1 MPKTP
6 PPSRRGGSS
15 SRRTPAVKVQQP
27 KPWGV
32 IAGSAALGVA
42 LVALLVYAVL
52 NQGGGVPDVVRD
64 PDNAISG
71 VAVADEEALTR
82 NHVEGPVSYEQ
93 LPPSGGDHNG
103 VPQTCDVY
111 TEPIAPEH
119 AVHSLEHGAVW
130 VTYDDSVSEDDVAT
144 LADEVRGDPYRLM
157 SPLPEQESP
166 IVLTAWGRTLDV
178 DSADDERVEEFL
190 RAYTNGPQT
199 PERGAACVGV
209 TTTGPLE
216 GAPAAPPA
224 SPSTGASTAPSTAPA
239 TAPSAVATPSASPA
253 AQ

>member
-15 SRRTPAVKVQQP
+15 RRTAPVKIEQP

-42 LVALLVYAVL
+42 LVALLVYAVM
-52 NQGGGVPDVVRD
+52 NQGGGVDPLLSD
-64 PDNAISG
+64 PDNTISG
-71 VAVADEEALTR
+71 VTLADEEALGR
-82 NHVEGPVSYEQ
+82 DHVAGTVDYPGYPAQ
-93 LPPSGGDHNG
+93 PPSGGDHNG

-130 VTYDDSVSEDDVAT
+130 VTYNDSASEDDIAT

-166 IVLTAWGRTLDV
+166 IELTAWGRTLTV
-178 DSADDERVEEFL
+178 DSADDERVGQFL
-190 RAYTNGPQT
+190 DAYTNGRQT
-199 PERGAACVGV
+199 PEKGAACVGV
-209 TTTGPLE
+209 STTGPLQ
-216 GAPAAPPA
+216 ATPTDTPTMPAATP
-224 SPSTGASTAPSTAPA
+224 TAA
-239 TAPSAVATPSASPA
+239 ATPGASASPVA
-253 AQ
+253 P

>member
-6 PPSRRGGSS
+6 PPARRGGSS
-15 SRRTPAVKVQQP
+15 RRSAPVKVSQP

-32 IAGSAALGVA
+32 LVGSLALGVA
-42 LVALLVYAVL
+42 LVALLVYAVM
-52 NQGGGVPDVVRD
+52 NQGGGRDPLLTD
-64 PDNAISG
+64 PDNAIEG
-71 VAVADEEALTR
+71 VTVADEEALSR
-82 NHVEGPVSYEQ
+82 NHVPGPVEYER
-93 LPPSGGDHNG
+93 LPPPGGDHSG

-130 VTYDDSVSEDDVAT
+130 ITYDDSVSEDDVSA
-144 LADEVRGDPYRLM
+144 LVDEVRGDPYRLM

-166 IVLTAWGRTLDV
+166 IVLTAWGRTLEV
-178 DSADDERVEEFL
+178 DRVDDERVGQFL

-209 TTTGPLE
+209 TTTGPLQ
-216 GAPAAPPA
+216 GAPTDTPTPPA
-224 SPSTGASTAPSTAPA
+224 GT
-239 TAPSAVATPSASPA
+239 PSAATPSASPA

>member
-6 PPSRRGGSS
+6 PPSRRGGST
-15 SRRTPAVKVQQP
+15 RRSTAVKVSQP

-52 NQGGGVPDVVRD
+52 NQGGGRDPILTD
-64 PDNAISG
+64 PDNAIEG
-71 VAVADEEALTR
+71 VTVADEEALGR
-82 NHVEGPVSYEQ
+82 NHVAGPVDYET
-93 LPPSGGDHNG
+93 LPPAGGDHNG

-130 VTYDDSVSEDDVAT
+130 VTYDDSVSEDDVSA
-144 LADEVRGDPYRLM
+144 LEDEVRGDPYRLM
-157 SPLPEQESP
+157 SPLPEQQSP
-166 IVLTAWGRTLDV
+166 IVLTAWGRTLEV
-178 DSADDERVEEFL
+178 DRADDERVEQFL
-190 RAYTNGPQT
+190 RAYTNGPQN
-199 PERGAACVGV
+199 PERGAACIGV
-209 TTTGPLE
+209 TTTGPLQS
-216 GAPAAPPA
+216 APAQAPATDPSAAPPA
-224 SPSTGASTAPSTAPA
+224 
-239 TAPSAVATPSASPA
+239 AVTPSPA

>member
-6 PPSRRGGSS
+6 PPARRGGSS
-15 SRRTPAVKVQQP
+15 RRTAPVKVQQP

-42 LVALLVYAVL
+42 LVALLVYAVM
-52 NQGGGVPDVVRD
+52 NQGGGVSDLVRD
-64 PDNAISG
+64 PDNAIQG
-71 VAVADEEALTR
+71 VALADEEALGR
-82 NHVEGPVSYEQ
+82 DHVAGAVDYEQ
-93 LPPSGGDHNG
+93 LPPPGGDHNG

-111 TEPIAPEH
+111 AEAIAPEH

-130 VTYDDSVSEDDVAT
+130 VTYNDSASEDDVST
-144 LADEVRGDPYRLM
+144 LEREVRGDPYRLM

-166 IVLTAWGRTLDV
+166 IVLTAWGRTLEV
-178 DSADDERVEEFL
+178 DSADDERVGQFL

-209 TTTGPLE
+209 TTTGPLQGAPTDE
-216 GAPAAPPA
+216 PTMPAATPAPSGAPAA
-224 SPSTGASTAPSTAPA
+224 S
-239 TAPSAVATPSASPA
+239 PSASPA

>member
-1 MPKTP
+1 MPKTPP

-15 SRRTPAVKVQQP
+15 RRSAPVKVTQP

-32 IAGSAALGVA
+32 IVGSVALGVA

-52 NQGGGVPDVVRD
+52 NQGGGVSDIVRD
-64 PDNAISG
+64 PDNAIEG
-71 VAVADEEALTR
+71 VQLADEKALAR
-82 NHVEGPVSYEQ
+82 NHVTGPVKYEQ
-93 LPPSGGDHNG
+93 LPPPGGDHNG

-130 VTYDDSVSEDDVAT
+130 VTYNDSVSEDDVAT
-144 LADEVRGDPYRLM
+144 LADQVRGDAYRLM
-157 SPLPEQESP
+157 SPLPEQKSP
-166 IVLTAWGRTLDV
+166 IVLTAWGRTLEV
-178 DSADDERVEEFL
+178 DSADDERVGQFL
-190 RAYTNGPQT
+190 EAYTNGEQT

-216 GAPAAPPA
+216 GTPTDAPTMPAA
-224 SPSTGASTAPSTAPA
+224 SPSA
-239 TAPSAVATPSASPA
+239 APSAAATPSASPA

>member
-1 MPKTP
+1 
-6 PPSRRGGSS
+6 
-15 SRRTPAVKVQQP
+15 VQQP

-52 NQGGGVPDVVRD
+52 NQGGGRDPVITD
-64 PDNAISG
+64 PDNAIEG
-71 VAVADEEALTR
+71 VAVTAGEDLGR
-82 NHVEGPVSYEQ
+82 DHVEGAVTYDQ
-93 LPPSGGDHNG
+93 MPPPGGDHNG

-130 VTYDDSVSEDDVAT
+130 VTYDDSVSEDDVSA
-144 LADEVRGDPYRLM
+144 LEDEVRGDQYRLM

-166 IVLTAWGRTLDV
+166 IVLTAWGRTLELDR
-178 DSADDERVEEFL
+178 ADDERVSQFM

-209 TTTGPLE
+209 TTTGPLQA
-216 GAPAAPPA
+216 APTDAPTMPAASPSAAPP
-224 SPSTGASTAPSTAPA
+224 TAP
-239 TAPSAVATPSASPA
+239 ATPSASPA

>member
-6 PPSRRGGSS
+6 PPSRRGGST
-15 SRRTPAVKVQQP
+15 RRSAPVKVSQP

-52 NQGGGVPDVVRD
+52 NQGGGRDPIITD
-64 PDNAISG
+64 PDNNISG
-71 VAVADEEALTR
+71 VTVADEEELGR
-82 NHVEGPVSYEQ
+82 NHVAGTVDYPE
-93 LPPSGGDHNG
+93 LPPAGGDHNG

-111 TEPIAPEH
+111 SEAIAPEH

-130 VTYDDSVSEDDVAT
+130 VTYNDDASEDDVAT
-144 LADEVRGDPYRLM
+144 LEDAVQGNPYRLM

-166 IVLTAWGRTLDV
+166 IVLTAWGRTLEV
-178 DSADDERVEEFL
+178 DSADDEQVDQFL

-199 PERGAACVGV
+199 PEKGAACVGV
-209 TTTGPLE
+209 TTTGPLQAAPTE
-216 GAPAAPPA
+216 TPTMPAAT
-224 SPSTGASTAPSTAPA
+224 PSAGASA
-239 TAPSAVATPSASPA
+239 APSAAPSASASPA

>member
-15 SRRTPAVKVQQP
+15 RRTAPVKVDQP

-32 IAGSAALGVA
+32 LAGSAALGVA

-52 NQGGGVPDVVRD
+52 NQGGGRDPIITD
-64 PDNAISG
+64 PDNTIEG
-71 VAVADEEALTR
+71 VTVVADEEELGR
-82 NHVEGPVSYEQ
+82 NHVAGSVDYEQ
-93 LPPSGGDHNG
+93 LPPPGGDHNG

-111 TEPIAPEH
+111 TEAIAPEH

-130 VTYDDSVSEDDVAT
+130 VTYGESAAADDVEA
-144 LADEVRGDPYRLM
+144 LEDEVSGNPYRLM

-166 IVLTAWGRTLDV
+166 IVLTAWGRTLEV
-178 DSADDERVEEFL
+178 DSADDERVDQFL
-190 RAYTNGPQT
+190 RGYTNGEQT
-199 PERGAACVGV
+199 PERGAACLGV

-216 GAPAAPPA
+216 GAPAEAPV
-224 SPSTGASTAPSTAPA
+224 SPAPSA
-239 TAPSAVATPSASPA
+239 APSAVPTPSASPA

>member
-6 PPSRRGGSS
+6 PPSRRGGST
-15 SRRTPAVKVQQP
+15 RRSAPVKVSQP

-52 NQGGGVPDVVRD
+52 NQGGGRDPIITD
-64 PDNAISG
+64 PDNNIQG
-71 VAVADEEALTR
+71 VAVVADEEELGR
-82 NHVEGPVSYEQ
+82 NHVAGTVDYPEM
-93 LPPSGGDHNG
+93 PPPGGDHNG

-111 TEPIAPEH
+111 TEAIAPEH

-130 VTYDDSVSEDDVAT
+130 VTYDDSVSEDDVSS
-144 LADEVRGDPYRLM
+144 LEDQVSGDPYRLM

-166 IVLTAWGRTLDV
+166 IVLTAWGRTLEV
-178 DSADDERVEEFL
+178 DSADDERVDQFL

-209 TTTGPLE
+209 TTTGPLQ
-216 GAPAAPPA
+216 AAPTDTPTMPAA
-224 SPSTGASTAPSTAPA
+224 SPSAAPSTA
-239 TAPSAVATPSASPA
+239 ATPSASPA
-253 AQ
+253 AE

>member
-6 PPSRRGGSS
+6 PPSRRGAS
-15 SRRTPAVKVQQP
+15 SRRSAPVKVSQP

-32 IAGSAALGVA
+32 IVGSAVLGVA
-42 LVALLVYAVL
+42 LVALLVYAAM
-52 NQGGGVPDVVRD
+52 NQGGGVPDIVRD
-64 PDNAISG
+64 PDNAIEG
-71 VAVADEEALTR
+71 VTVADEEALGR
-82 NHVEGPVSYEQ
+82 NHVAGPVDYPE
-93 LPPSGGDHNG
+93 LPPPAGDHNG

-111 TEPIAPEH
+111 SEPIAPEH

-130 VTYDDSVSEDDVAT
+130 VTYNEAASEDDVAA
-144 LADEVRGDPYRLM
+144 LEDEVRGDPYRLL

-166 IVLTAWGRTLDV
+166 VVLTAWGRTLEV
-178 DSADDERVEEFL
+178 DSADDERVDQFL

-209 TTTGPLE
+209 TTTGPLQAAPTE
-216 GAPAAPPA
+216 TTTPPAAT
-224 SPSTGASTAPSTAPA
+224 PSA
-239 TAPSAVATPSASPA
+239 APSAAATPSASPA

>member
-6 PPSRRGGSS
+6 PPSRRGSS
-15 SRRTPAVKVQQP
+15 SRRTAPVKVEQP

-52 NQGGGVPDVVRD
+52 NQGGGVSELVRD
-64 PDNAISG
+64 PDNAIAG
-71 VAVADEEALTR
+71 VTVADEESLGR
-82 NHVEGPVSYEQ
+82 NHVAGAVDYPE
-93 LPPSGGDHNG
+93 LPPPGGDHNG

-111 TEPIAPEH
+111 AEAIAPEH

-130 VTYDDSVSEDDVAT
+130 VTYNDDASEDDVAA
-144 LADEVRGDPYRLM
+144 LEDEVQGDPYRLM
-157 SPLPEQESP
+157 SPVPEQESP
-166 IVLTAWGRTLDV
+166 IVLTAWGRTLEV
-178 DSADDERVEEFL
+178 DSADDEQVDQFL

-199 PERGAACVGV
+199 PEKGAACVGV
-209 TTTGPLE
+209 TTTGPLQ
-216 GAPAAPPA
+216 AAPTDTPATPAAPPSA
-224 SPSTGASTAPSTAPA
+224 GTSA
-239 TAPSAVATPSASPA
+239 APSATPSPA

>member
-6 PPSRRGGSS
+6 PSSRRGGSS
-15 SRRTPAVKVQQP
+15 RRTAPVKVQQP

-52 NQGGGVPDVVRD
+52 NQGGGRDPVITD
-64 PDNAISG
+64 PDNNIEG
-71 VAVADEEALTR
+71 VAIADEEALGR
-82 NHVEGPVSYEQ
+82 DHVPGAVQYET
-93 LPPSGGDHNG
+93 LPPPGGDHNG

-111 TEPIAPEH
+111 TEAIAPEH

-130 VTYDDSVSEDDVAT
+130 VTYNDSASEDDVSS
-144 LADEVRGDPYRLM
+144 LEADVRGDPYRLM

-166 IVLTAWGRTLDV
+166 VVLTAWGRTLEV
-178 DSADDERVEEFL
+178 DSADDERVDQFL

-209 TTTGPLE
+209 TTTGPLQ
-216 GAPAAPPA
+216 AAPTDTPTMPAATP
-224 SPSTGASTAPSTAPA
+224 TAPA
-239 TAPSAVATPSASPA
+239 PPPSPA

>member
-15 SRRTPAVKVQQP
+15 SSRRTAPVKVTQP

-32 IAGSAALGVA
+32 LAGSAALGVA

-52 NQGGGVPDVVRD
+52 NQGGGRDPIVTD
-64 PDNAISG
+64 PDNNIEG
-71 VAVADEEALTR
+71 VTVADEESLGR
-82 NHVEGPVSYEQ
+82 NHVPGAVQYEQ
-93 LPPSGGDHNG
+93 LPPPGGDHNG

-130 VTYDDSVSEDDVAT
+130 ITYDDSVPEDDVTA
-144 LADEVRGDPYRLM
+144 LAAEVRGNPYRLM

-166 IVLTAWGRTLDV
+166 VVLTAWGRTLEV
-178 DSADDERVEEFL
+178 DSADDERVDQFL
-190 RAYTNGPQT
+190 RGYTNGEQT
-199 PERGAACVGV
+199 PERGAACLGV
-209 TTTGPLE
+209 TTTGPLQ
-216 GAPAAPPA
+216 GAPAEAPV
-224 SPSTGASTAPSTAPA
+224 SPAPSG
-239 TAPSAVATPSASPA
+239 APSAVPSPSASPA

>member
-1 MPKTP
+1 
-6 PPSRRGGSS
+6 
-15 SRRTPAVKVQQP
+15 VKVQQP

-52 NQGGGVPDVVRD
+52 NQGGGVSDLVRD
-64 PDNAISG
+64 PDNAIEG
-71 VAVADEEALTR
+71 VVLADEESLGR
-82 NHVEGPVSYEQ
+82 DHVAGPVDYPQ
-93 LPPSGGDHNG
+93 LPPPGGDHNG

-111 TEPIAPEH
+111 SEAIAPEH

-130 VTYDDSVSEDDVAT
+130 VTYADSVGEDDVST
-144 LADEVRGDPYRLM
+144 LEDEVRGDPYRLM

-166 IVLTAWGRTLDV
+166 IVLTAWGRTLEV
-178 DSADDERVEEFL
+178 DSADDERVSQFL

-209 TTTGPLE
+209 TTTGPLQ
-216 GAPAAPPA
+216 AAPTDAPSMPAA
-224 SPSTGASTAPSTAPA
+224 SPSA
-239 TAPSAVATPSASPA
+239 APSAAAPSASPA
-253 AQ
+253 AE

>member
-15 SRRTPAVKVQQP
+15 RRTAPVKIEQP

-32 IAGSAALGVA
+32 IAGSAVLGVA
-42 LVALLVYAVL
+42 LVALLVYAVM
-52 NQGGGVPDVVRD
+52 NQGGGVSELVRD
-64 PDNAISG
+64 PDNAIEG
-71 VAVADEEALTR
+71 VAVADEQALSR
-82 NHVEGPVSYEQ
+82 DHVAGPVQYEQ
-93 LPPSGGDHNG
+93 LPPPGGDHNG

-111 TEPIAPEH
+111 EEEIAPEH

-144 LADEVRGDPYRLM
+144 LEDEVRGNPYRLM
-157 SPLPEQESP
+157 SPLAEQDSP
-166 IVLTAWGRTLDV
+166 IVLTAWGRTLEV
-178 DSADDERVEEFL
+178 ERADDERVSQFL
-190 RAYTNGPQT
+190 EAYTNGAQT

-209 TTTGPLE
+209 TTTGPVQ
-216 GAPAAPPA
+216 GAPAQTPATPAAPPSA
-224 SPSTGASTAPSTAPA
+224 APSGAA
-239 TAPSAVATPSASPA
+239 GPSASPA

>member
-15 SRRTPAVKVQQP
+15 RRSAPVKVQQP

-52 NQGGGVPDVVRD
+52 NQGGGRDRFVTD
-64 PDNAISG
+64 PDGSIEG
-71 VAVADEEALTR
+71 VTVVADEEELGR
-82 NHVEGPVSYEQ
+82 DHVAGPVDYPE
-93 LPPSGGDHNG
+93 LPPPGGDHNG

-111 TEPIAPEH
+111 TEAIAPEH

-130 VTYDDSVSEDDVAT
+130 VTYNDSVSEDDVSA
-144 LADEVRGDPYRLM
+144 LEDEVRGDPYRLM

-166 IVLTAWGRTLDV
+166 IVLTAWGRTLEV
-178 DSADDERVEEFL
+178 DSADDERVSQFL
-190 RAYTNGPQT
+190 RGYTNGPQT

-209 TTTGPLE
+209 TTTGPLQAAPTDTPS
-216 GAPAAPPA
+216 APAATP
-224 SPSTGASTAPSTAPA
+224 TA
-239 TAPSAVATPSASPA
+239 APSAAATPSASPA
-253 AQ
+253 AR